1 MTVSLFLL
9 LFNRQLKD
17 VQQQDK
23 PVVVAAVAAQQ
34 VRLLLEPVDLGFS
47 MVLLYPEFFDNL
59 LTNSFVFNIE
69 ITEFSGLIIFWQKL
83 LYYCLAIKWSQT

>member
-1 MTVSLFLL
+1 MTVSFFLL

-23 PVVVAAVAAQQ
+23 PVVVAAVAAQR
-34 VRLLLEPVDLGFS
+34 VRLLLEPGDLGFS

-83 LYYCLAIKWSQT
+83 LYYCLAIK